1 MIHCLNNVPFRYFH
15 PVLLLFFKVSLAVW
29 SGLHQ
34 VLERLFLE
42 LEGKQKV
49 DLMASFSKPLLKSAR
64 IFFSQSAFL
73 C

>member
-1 MIHCLNNVPFRYFH
+1 M
-15 PVLLLFFKVSLAVW
+15 AVW

-64 IFFSQSAFL
+64 IFFSLLSFVDQFKTNIWFGFDFKMRIPL
-73 C
+73 NVV